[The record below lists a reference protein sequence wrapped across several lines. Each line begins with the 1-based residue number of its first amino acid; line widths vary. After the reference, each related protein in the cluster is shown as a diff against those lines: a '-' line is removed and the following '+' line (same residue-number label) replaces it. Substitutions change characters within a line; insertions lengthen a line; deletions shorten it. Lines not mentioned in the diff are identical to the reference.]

1 MPRFLDHFL
10 PNNSFKTCKSKMFR
24 NAPAK
29 IFGGKSEQT
38 TKIKI
43 FSKLFPIEVFQ
54 SQISILDPK
63 GVMEFQLRIL
73 QLL

>member
-1 MPRFLDHFL
+1 
-10 PNNSFKTCKSKMFR
+10 MFR

-43 FSKLFPIEVFQ
+43 FSKLFPIKIFQ
-54 SQISILDPK
+54 SLGSILDPK
-63 GVMEFQLRIL
+63 GVMEFQFRSF